1 MSDELVDFVIGPTP
15 YSSWWLWF
23 ALLLSLV
30 LICWYAAVFVFTMPG
45 RRIRGLPVIGAARSE
60 LVKRRSAR
68 TVRAIGQR
76 YRAGE
81 LAAAPAAAAVS
92 RELRAFL
99 HAATGAR
106 AEYMQVDAIAAG
118 ELASAA
124 PVLVELIDAQF
135 NADTV
140 VDVGAASDCAEEL
153 IHSWS

>member
-1 MSDELVDFVIGPTP
+1 MSDELVRFVIGPTP
-15 YSSWWLWF
+15 YSSWWLWL
-23 ALLLSLV
+23 AVLLFLV
-30 LICWYAAVFVFTMPG
+30 LIGWYTAVLVFTMPG

-68 TVRAIGQR
+68 AVRAVGER

-106 AEYMQVDAIAAG
+106 AEYMQIDAIAAG
-118 ELASAA
+118 ELGSAA
-124 PVLVELIDAQF
+124 PVLAELIDAQF

-140 VDVGAASDCAEEL
+140 VDVGAASDSAEEL